1 MNGITQL
8 IEEETTMKLTEKSK
22 LIRWTALIAI
32 LVGLTGVSTP
42 SNHASANAS
51 TAPAL
56 MGITVTNN
64 SSRTISHLYVSAL
77 NPEVWSADLISQP
90 LTTGQSY
97 TITDVSC
104 SGNEIKVIAED
115 QQGCFSY
122 AVLSC
127 AQATTSWTVTND
139 TQVDCGN

>member
-1 MNGITQL
+1 MRNRY
-8 IEEETTMKLTEKSK
+8 EEDTTMKLTNKTK
-22 LIRWTALIAI
+22 LIRWIAPVAI
-32 LVGLTGVSTP
+32 LCAAVIAPVQSKR
-42 SNHASANAS
+42 ASAS
-51 TAPAL
+51 SSIAPTF

-64 SSRTISHLYVSAL
+64 SSRPISHLYISQI

-90 LTTGQSY
+90 LTNGQSF

-104 SGNEIKVIAED
+104 TGNEIKVIAED

-127 AQATTSWTVTND
+127 AQATTSWVVTNESP
-139 TQVDCGN
+139 VDCGN

>member
-1 MNGITQL
+1 
-8 IEEETTMKLTEKSK
+8 MKQTEKLK
-22 LIRWTALIAI
+22 LIRSIALIAV
-32 LVGLTGVSTP
+32 LGGMLAVLNP
-42 SNHASANAS
+42 SNGASANVS
-51 TAPAL
+51 TSAAF

-64 SSRTISHLYVSAL
+64 SSRTITHLYVSAL
-77 NPEVWSADLISQP
+77 NPEVWSADLISQS
-90 LTTGQSY
+90 LTNGQSQ

-127 AQATTSWTVTND
+127 AQATTSWVVTNE
-139 TQVDCGN
+139 TPVDCGN